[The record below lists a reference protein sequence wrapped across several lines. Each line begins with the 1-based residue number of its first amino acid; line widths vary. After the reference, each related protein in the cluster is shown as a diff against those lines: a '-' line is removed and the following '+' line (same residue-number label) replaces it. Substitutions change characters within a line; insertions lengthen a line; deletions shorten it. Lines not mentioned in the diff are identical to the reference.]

1 MYTFRRI
8 HLTLTGRWATEDP
21 NPTAKVEEAARLVVE
36 GEKGITKALD
46 PEFVARVR
54 EMDELEGTVEPLPQL
69 PDQESEDDEQPVAK
83 RQRIEA
89 KPQQVIASGILSSS
103 ALEGLKMVAGLKE
116 RVPVKQAT
124 KKTAGLAN
132 LAYGSDSD

>member
-1 MYTFRRI
+1 MI
-8 HLTLTGRWATEDP
+8 DRWATEDP
-21 NPTAKVEEAARLVVE
+21 NPTAKVEEAARLVTE

-54 EMDELEGTVEPLPQL
+54 EMDELDGIVEPLPQL
-69 PDQESEDDEQPVAK
+69 PDQESASEEDEPVAK

-89 KPQQVIASGILSSS
+89 KPVPSVPGILSSS
-103 ALEGLKMVAGLKE
+103 ALEGLKGIAGLREK
-116 RVPVKQAT
+116 VPIKQQQA
-124 KKTAGLAN
+124 KKVGLAS

>member
-1 MYTFRRI
+1 MARI
-8 HLTLTGRWATEDP
+8 DRWATEDP
-21 NPTAKVEEAARLVVE
+21 NPTAKVEEAARLVTE

-54 EMDELEGTVEPLPQL
+54 EMDELEGIVEPLPQL
-69 PDQESEDDEQPVAK
+69 PDQESASEEDEPVAK

-89 KPQQVIASGILSSS
+89 KPVVSSVPGILSSS
-103 ALEGLKMVAGLKE
+103 ALEGLKGVAGLREK
-116 RVPVKQAT
+116 VPIKQQQA
-124 KKTAGLAN
+124 KKVGLAS

>member
-1 MYTFRRI
+1 MI
-8 HLTLTGRWATEDP
+8 
-21 NPTAKVEEAARLVVE
+21 E

-69 PDQESEDDEQPVAK
+69 HDQESEEDEPVAK